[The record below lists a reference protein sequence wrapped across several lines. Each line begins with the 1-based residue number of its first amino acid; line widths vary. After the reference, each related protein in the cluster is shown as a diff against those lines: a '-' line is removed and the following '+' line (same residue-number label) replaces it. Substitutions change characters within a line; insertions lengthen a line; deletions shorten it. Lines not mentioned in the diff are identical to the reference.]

1 MEKEAADLEVQ
12 IEALAKSTAESREAR
27 AKARGNDN
35 VAAAHGSK
43 SAALIQYLEEHDI
56 KDRHIVF
63 SMWHDTLRLVQLTL
77 QRNGIDCV
85 FCHGSNDNMQSAI
98 DKFTSGKVNV
108 ILLSARAKASG
119 ANLQAASHVLFLDP
133 PGEHADHGATLERQ
147 AIGRAVRIGQTKPVT
162 VTRFCVEGTLEAKL
176 WDQIDDASARI
187 SKRDDDQTYVIT
199 EGKDQTLARQVTIE
213 TADDIQAHEEE
224 DDDGIEMGETTT
236 EEDRIKRRMEEAR
249 ENGTE
254 INLTLADD
262 GDDDNEETDESTSPP
277 SKRARTT
284 HVTPK
289 VKSEGAARISPDG
302 PEQQQDSRSAQE
314 PEIIVID

>member
-1 MEKEAADLEVQ
+1 MDDDVGRSLDALDHYTSVTRRTLDAKKKALEDMEKEAADLEVQ

-43 SAALIQYLEEHDI
+43 SAALIQYFKEHDV

-77 QRNGIDCV
+77 QRNGINCV

-119 ANLQAASHVLFLDP
+119 ANLQAASHVIF
-133 PGEHADHGATLERQ
+133 LERQ
-147 AIGRAVRIGQTKPVT
+147 AVGRAVRIGQKKPVT
-162 VTRFCVEGTLEAKL
+162 VTRFCVEGTLESKL
-176 WDQIDDASARI
+176 WGEIDAASRRI
-187 SKRDDDQTYVIT
+187 SKRDDDQSYTIT

-213 TADDIQAHEEE
+213 TADDIQAHEAEE
-224 DDDGIEMGETTT
+224 EDDGIEIGETTT
-236 EEDRIKRRMEEAR
+236 EEDRIKQRMEEAR
-249 ENGTE
+249 KNWNG
-254 INLTLADD
+254 NQSNAC
-262 GDDDNEETDESTSPP
+262 
-277 SKRARTT
+277 R
-284 HVTPK
+284 
-289 VKSEGAARISPDG
+289 
-302 PEQQQDSRSAQE
+302 
-314 PEIIVID
+314 